1 MELSWFFLLLM
12 TASTA
17 SAASY
22 CPFGNSSSCQCED
35 YEGGHDLW
43 CPDRYNHDYRFNY
56 KGGVVW
62 ITCNPEKQISGEE
75 LIGRAA
81 GFQLPY
87 VTALKLEHCPV
98 LTREDAFISQV
109 SSELDKKCNYPG
121 FWTNWLR
128 YDRNHLT

>member
-12 TASTA
+12 TAARASTA

-22 CPFGNSSSCQCED
+22 CPFNNASDCQCED

-62 ITCNPEKQISGEE
+62 ITCNPEKQIGGEE

-81 GFQLPY
+81 GFQLPH
-87 VTALKLEHCPV
+87 VHALKLEHCPI
-98 LTREDAFISQV
+98 LTRDAFISQV
-109 SSELDKKCNYPG
+109 SSDLDYKCSYCIIG
-121 FWTNWLR
+121 FWTNEAS
-128 YDRNHLT
+128 